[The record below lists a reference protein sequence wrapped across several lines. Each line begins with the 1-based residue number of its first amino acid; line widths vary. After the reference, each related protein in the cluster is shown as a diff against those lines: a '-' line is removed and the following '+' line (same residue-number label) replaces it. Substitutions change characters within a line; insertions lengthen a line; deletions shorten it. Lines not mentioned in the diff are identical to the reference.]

1 MLLVPLKSI
10 TDKAFLAIDKP
21 PGITSFTVIRY
32 LRKITGIKKI
42 GHTGTLDPFATGL
55 LICCLGSYTRLAG
68 LLEEKDKTYFAR
80 MKLGIKTATG
90 DPEGDIIQTAPVPAF
105 VNKLDVLAGKAEQL
119 TELPVPLYSA
129 VKINGKRAYELA
141 RKGKKFNL
149 PERPLQ
155 IREFEFLP
163 LEPNKSDELSYR
175 CKVSKGTYIRALSE
189 WLAEQLNTI
198 AYTTFLLRES
208 IGNITLQDAVSLDDL
223 SPDNWF
229 RYQLSYKQIFPDYA
243 YLKLKTD
250 DFAKVMNGMDIAV
263 SNGTND
269 KYLLLKEEKICA
281 VAKRMNNLIH
291 PVIVLK

>member
-1 MLLVPLKSI
+1 MPLKSI

-90 DPEGDIIQTAPVPAF
+90 DPEGDIIQTAPVPALF
-105 VNKLDVLAGKAEQL
+105 NKLDVLAGQAKQL

-163 LEPNKSDELSYR
+163 WEPNKSDELSYR
-175 CKVSKGTYIRALSE
+175 CQVSKGTYIRALSE

-250 DFAKVMNGMDIAV
+250 DFTKVMNGMDIAV